1 MKFSLFAHMERYDAA
16 TPHRQLFDE
25 LTELVRIAE
34 KGGFETAWIGEHHAM
49 EFTIAPNPFINLS
62 YLAARTERIR
72 LGTGTVIAP
81 FWHPIRLAGEACMVD
96 VASNGRLDLGIAR
109 GAYSFEYERL
119 LPGLDAFGAGARM
132 RELVPALRQLF
143 KGDYAHQGEFWS
155 WPSTT
160 PVPRPVQQ
168 PHPPMWLAARDPNSH
183 EFAVR
188 NGCNVQVTSLAA
200 GDGEVVSLMERFN
213 AACKANP
220 NVPRPQIMMLMHTF
234 VGADAAEVDT
244 AVEDLSRFYCYFS
257 KWFKN
262 ERPVTQGF
270 IEPLTDADIASFP
283 QYAPEQIRKN
293 LVIGQPGT
301 VIDRLKQYEELGFD
315 QYSFWVD
322 SNMSF
327 ERKRRSLERFISDV
341 MPAFAAHG

>member
-1 MKFSLFAHMERYDAA
+1 MKFSLFLHMERYDAR

-25 LTELVRIAE
+25 LTELVQIAE
-34 KGGFETAWIGEHHAM
+34 KGGFETAWVGEHHAM
-49 EFTIAPNPFINLS
+49 EFTIAPNPFINLA

-81 FWHPIRLAGEACMVD
+81 FWHPIRLAGEAGMVD

-132 RELVPALRQLF
+132 RELVPALQQLF
-143 KGDYAHQGEFWS
+143 KGDYAHEGEFWS

-168 PHPPMWLAARDPNSH
+168 PNPPMWLAARDPNSH

-188 NGCNVQVTSLAA
+188 NGCHVQVTSLAA
-200 GDGEVVSLMERFN
+200 GDGEVVNLMDRFN

-220 NVPRPQIMMLMHTF
+220 DVPRPQIMMLMHTF
-234 VGADAAEVDT
+234 RGCGRCTSRSRRGRPEPLLLLFQQVVQERAAGAAGLHRTPDSGRHSVVPAIHPGADSQEPGD
-244 AVEDLSRFYCYFS
+244 
-257 KWFKN
+257 
-262 ERPVTQGF
+262 RPARRCHR
-270 IEPLTDADIASFP
+270 PL
-283 QYAPEQIRKN
+283 E
-293 LVIGQPGT
+293 T
-301 VIDRLKQYEELGFD
+301 V
-315 QYSFWVD
+315 
-322 SNMSF
+322 
-327 ERKRRSLERFISDV
+327 
-341 MPAFAAHG
+341 